1 MTTPM
6 HIYENVTLRCG
17 DPRTSASRRRTAGLS
32 LMMSLCTQTLRT
44 STETETGSWSQIK
57 GSWIMNLNIWRRTPQ
72 SQHTCLDPFITDY
85 SGTSCSQL
93 RFWSYLRSGVVSV
106 RWLQLFCSNWTFFL
120 FRLPPSPSSVSGFFM
135 LKGSSSF
142 PTGACSQGA
151 VCLLKFLSIV
161 VFTLQHET
169 PWGDCC
175 SDLHVKLNKVEW
187 ASICSQIRICF
198 TLLDI
203 TLHSIAHLL
212 TERQNQLSNEDLQ
225 LRSHDCGPLL
235 TYGGIF
241 LLCLWSWFIIF
252 SQL

>member
-17 DPRTSASRRRTAGLS
+17 DSRTSASRRRTAGLS

-44 STETETGSWSQIK
+44 SKETGTGSWSQIK
-57 GSWIMNLNIWRRTPQ
+57 GSWIMNLNIVTA
-72 SQHTCLDPFITDY
+72 HL
-85 SGTSCSQL
+85 SGSIYHRL
-93 RFWSYLRSGVVSV
+93 FWYLLLTAQILKLPEIRCGV
-106 RWLQLFCSNWTFFL
+106 CNWSFFL
-120 FRLPPSPSSVSGFFM
+120 FCLPPSPSSVSGFFM

-161 VFTLQHET
+161 VFTLQHEA

-203 TLHSIAHLL
+203 PLHSIAHLL

-225 LRSHDCGPLL
+225 LRSHDCGTLL